1 MVKKYT
7 EASSNH
13 DDLEQMTT
21 QQMVEGINQEDQ
33 KVAAA
38 VQGVMPDLVPLID
51 AIYEKMEQGGRLFYI
66 GSGTSGR
73 LGILDASECPPT
85 FGVEHGKVIGIIA
98 GGDEAIRKAK
108 EFAEDDPK
116 QAWQDLK
123 LHDINSQDVV
133 IGLSTSGTTPY
144 VIGGLKD
151 CLEHNVVTG
160 CITCNHETP
169 LSEVAN
175 YPIEVIVGPEFVTG
189 STRMKGGTAQ
199 KLILNTI
206 STAVMIKLGHVQGNQ
221 MVDMR
226 LSNEKL
232 IDRGARM
239 IKDLF
244 DLSYQESKQLLMDH
258 GSVRNVINDY
268 DFTNK
273 SFRNKP

>member
-1 MVKKYT
+1 MVKRYT

-21 QQMVEGINQEDQ
+21 QQMLEGINQEDQ
-33 KVAAA
+33 EVPRA
-38 VQGVMPDLVPLID
+38 VERLIPDLVPLID
-51 AIYEKMEQGGRLFYI
+51 IIHHRMEQGGRLFYI

-85 FGVEHGKVIGIIA
+85 FGVEPGKVIGLIA
-98 GGDEAIRKAK
+98 GGDEAIRNAK
-108 EFAEDDPK
+108 EFAEDDTK

-123 LHDINSQDVV
+123 VHEINSKDVV

-144 VIGGLKD
+144 VVGGLKE
-151 CLEHNVVTG
+151 CLEHGVMTG
-160 CITCNHETP
+160 CITCNQQTP
-169 LSEVAN
+169 LAEVAN
-175 YPIEVIVGPEFVTG
+175 YPIEIIVGPEFVTG

-199 KLILNTI
+199 KLILNMI
-206 STAVMIKLGHVQGNQ
+206 STSVMIKLGHVQGNQ

-244 DLSYQESKQLLMDH
+244 DLSYEKSKQLLMEY
-258 GSVRNVINDY
+258 GSVREVINDY
-268 DFTNK
+268 DFKTK

>member
-1 MVKKYT
+1 MVKRYT

-21 QQMVEGINQEDQ
+21 QQMLEGINQEDQ
-33 KVAAA
+33 EVPRA
-38 VQGVMPDLVPLID
+38 VESLIPDLVPLID
-51 AIYEKMEQGGRLFYI
+51 VIYHRMEQGGRLFYI

-85 FGVEHGKVIGIIA
+85 FGVAHGNVIGLIA
-98 GGDEAIRKAK
+98 GGDEAIRNAK
-108 EFAEDDPK
+108 EFAEDDTK

-123 LHDINSQDVV
+123 LHEINSKDVV

-144 VIGGLKD
+144 VVGGLKD
-151 CLEHNVVTG
+151 CLDHEVMTG
-160 CITCNHETP
+160 CITCNHHTP
-169 LSEVAN
+169 LAEVAN
-175 YPIEVIVGPEFVTG
+175 YPIEIIVGPEFVTG

-199 KLILNTI
+199 KLILNMI
-206 STAVMIKLGHVQGNQ
+206 STSVMIKLGHVQGNQ

-232 IDRGARM
+232 IDRGAQM

-244 DLSYQESKQLLMDH
+244 DLSYEKSKQLLMEY
-258 GSVRNVINDY
+258 GSVRKVINDY
-268 DFTNK
+268 DFKNK